1 MATTNVTAGL
11 QGIVGNFSFSSPTW
25 SSLRNATS
33 GTSNQTY
40 SSSATNNSAIR
51 AQFESGRFGSFG
63 TILRT
68 FLFFDISGAGVST
81 NITAL
86 SLEVPGSGTTT
97 SSVIPVAGSAWG
109 GSGGTTS
116 LTNAMYNDL
125 NFNRAYASFTSSWS
139 TGTNTFSLNNNAK
152 SDANSDGYLNVV
164 LINYSN
170 DYLNVAPFSLN
181 VSAGVTF
188 KNTSSPIR
196 LVVTHAEA
204 GYGNDVIGVDN
215 ELIAEVNGVSS
226 DSIATVIGV

>member
-11 QGIVGNFSFSSPTW
+11 QGVVINFSFSSPSW

-33 GTSNQTY
+33 GTNSTTY
-40 SSSATNNSAIR
+40 SSSSTNSSAIR

-63 TILRT
+63 TIIRT

-81 NITAL
+81 NITSL
-86 SLEVPGSGTTT
+86 SLDVPGFSSTT

-109 GSGGTTS
+109 GSGGTTT

-170 DYLNVAPFSLN
+170 DYLNVAPFSLSVN
-181 VSAGVTF
+181 SGVTF

-196 LVVTHAEA
+196 LQVTHAEA

-226 DSIATVIGV
+226 DSIETVIGV